1 MGLFNIFGDSSIIF
15 GFMFILNK
23 NLSDIKEKITIIL
36 EVHHPKKNVHHRPAV
51 HGGQHPIPYFKPCG
65 NEMEK
70 M

>member
-15 GFMFILNK
+15 GFMFILDK
-23 NLSDIKEKITIIL
+23 NLSDAIIL
-36 EVHHPKKNVHHRPAV
+36 EVHHPKKNIHHRPAV